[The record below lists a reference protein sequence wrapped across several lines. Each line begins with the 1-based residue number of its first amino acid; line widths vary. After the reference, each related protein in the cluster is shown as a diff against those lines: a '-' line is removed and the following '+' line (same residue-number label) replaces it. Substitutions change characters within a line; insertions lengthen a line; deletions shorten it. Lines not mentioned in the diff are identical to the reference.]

1 LREATDPERDGW
13 YEVND
18 DSVDYAQAAMEEY
31 RRSTKDM
38 EAGVLLRV
46 VDTYQGEEARPAE
59 ARRVKPP
66 TGDAGLADVA
76 GGLAAGIKGLEG

>member
-18 DSVDYAQAAMEEY
+18 ETVDYAQAAMEEY
-31 RRSTKDM
+31 RRSTKEM
-38 EAGVLLRV
+38 EPGVRLRV
-46 VDTYQGEEARPAE
+46 VDTYEGEEARPVD

-66 TGDAGLADVA
+66 ERDAGLADVV
-76 GGLAAGIKGLEG
+76 GGLAAGLKGLQG